1 MSIRARRIKV
11 IEYEEGE
18 SFNLWHDTKLMEFLE
33 GNSDFYNSL
42 NQDGCGVGEVS
53 VEVLE
58 KAIKEVELEEDLK
71 ASLQV
76 DIDYAKKN
84 ELEYIQYYCF

>member
-18 SFNLWHDTKLMEFLE
+18 SFNLSHDTELMDFLQQ
-33 GNSDFYNSL
+33 NSDFYNGL
-42 NQDGCGVGEVS
+42 NQDGCGVAEVS

-58 KAIKEVELEEDLK
+58 KAIKEVKLEEDLK
-71 ASLQV
+71 TSLQT
-76 DIDYAKKN
+76 DINRAKKD
-84 ELEYIQYYCF
+84 EVEYIQY